1 LAKREYEA
9 WFITAR
15 ESLRAYRDLNL
26 TATIVRDPEEIL
38 GAKEWLSR
46 QMHRGKAYVEIRHQP
61 AFTQLMDLELAKK
74 ARSFRKFV
82 REIELLLAGSVQ
94 APQGL

>member
-1 LAKREYEA
+1 MTSIVLAKCEYEA

-15 ESLRAYRDLNL
+15 ESLRGHPDLNL
-26 TATIVRDPEEIL
+26 TATVVRDAEEIL
-38 GAKEWLSR
+38 GAKEWVSK
-46 QMHRGKAYVEIRHQP
+46 QMRRGRVYAEVRHQP

-82 REIELLLAGSVQ
+82 REVERLVAGSI
-94 APQGL
+94 